1 MCLRQIHGFTDERPK
16 RKPQS
21 WVWSE
26 NNKLNTCKD
35 TIRLANTFNI
45 IAVNM
50 SLDTRARFSAPPSYR
65 SLAQPQLQPQAYQTD
80 AITPAESEVT
90 TTPPSY
96 RSLVQPQVYRT
107 DVVRPGSYATLS
119 AVVVAICGGLALCSL
134 PCSIS
139 AMVLS
144 AMVS

>member
-1 MCLRQIHGFTDERPK
+1 MAEAEETNAHELPSVAPLVEE
-16 RKPQS
+16 KPLGNTE
-21 WVWSE
+21 SE
-26 NNKLNTCKD
+26 VIT
-35 TIRLANTFNI
+35 
-45 IAVNM
+45 
-50 SLDTRARFSAPPSYR
+50 APPSYR